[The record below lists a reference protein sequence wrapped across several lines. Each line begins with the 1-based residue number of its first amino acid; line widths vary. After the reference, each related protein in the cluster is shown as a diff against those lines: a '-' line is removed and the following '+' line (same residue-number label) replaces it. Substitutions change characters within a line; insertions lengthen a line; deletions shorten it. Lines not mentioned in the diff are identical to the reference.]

1 MKLYKATGERIF
13 KEQELE
19 NNPPEGYIRLK
30 LGLILP
36 SVTDVAIF
44 EGKAGVNYPLV
55 PCRMATAA
63 VSEDRDEYGLK
74 LGAKVILNPY
84 IDTAGDTETGYAP
97 PRLYGIDEDGFL
109 RDFISVPI
117 DNIVPFP
124 ENVRE
129 EEGVFTDVVAI
140 ALKTI
145 KSLKV
150 KKGDYVAI
158 IGGSVLNLIIAQ
170 LAIYY
175 QAIPILITSDAKYLS
190 LAAASGVYYALNEA
204 KENVSQ
210 RVRLVT
216 GGRMADHTVIQAL
229 TGVTPNYLYTITA
242 EGGTS
247 VIVGTHTAFTP
258 KLECDISE
266 IAAKNLTVT
275 GVTHAREEF
284 NAAISL
290 LAQKILKFDGF
301 IDKTVPLKESE
312 TLFKELSRDGAVSV
326 VAAIKA

>member
-1 MKLYKATGERIF
+1 MKLYKATGEKIF
-13 KEQELE
+13 KETEAE
-19 NNPPEGYIRLK
+19 NNPPESYIKLK

-36 SVTDVAIF
+36 SITDVAIF
-44 EGKAGVNYPLV
+44 EGKAGVDYPRV
-55 PCRMATAA
+55 PCRMATAV

-84 IDTAGDTETGYAP
+84 IDIDGDTESGYAP
-97 PRLYGIDEDGFL
+97 PRLYGIHEDGFL

-129 EEGVFTDVVAI
+129 EEGVFTDIVAI

-170 LAIYY
+170 LALYY
-175 QAIPILITSDAKYLS
+175 QAIPILITSDEKYLE
-190 LAAASGVYYALNEA
+190 LAKSSGVYYAVNEGE
-204 KENVSQ
+204 ENVSQ
-210 RVRLVT
+210 RVRNVT

-229 TGVTPNYLYTITA
+229 SGVSPNYLYTITA

-247 VIVGTHTAFTP
+247 VIVSMHTAYTP
-258 KLECDISE
+258 KMECNISE
-266 IAAKNLTVT
+266 IAAKNLIVT

-284 NAAISL
+284 SAAINL

-301 IDKTVPLKESE
+301 IDKTVPLKDVQS
-312 TLFKELSRDGAVSV
+312 LFEELSAEGASHT
-326 VAAIKA
+326 VAAIKV